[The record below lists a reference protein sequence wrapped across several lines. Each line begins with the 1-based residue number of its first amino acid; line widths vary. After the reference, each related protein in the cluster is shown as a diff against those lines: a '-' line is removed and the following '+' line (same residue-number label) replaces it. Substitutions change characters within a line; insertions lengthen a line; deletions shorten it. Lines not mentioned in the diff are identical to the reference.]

1 MKTIKKNL
9 VSVAILATTSPAMAG
24 FYVDLQAN
32 QSELDRSGLE
42 WYAPYQTNNTSI
54 VGSGDYEHVD
64 PSAETGFVIGL
75 GMDLGS
81 NWTSTLRVSSI
92 EFDEK
97 DSVSSPNE
105 ELTAARVHADW
116 GDVADGDWDK
126 GTTQYE
132 LEQQSI
138 DLEFAYNVKFGGD
151 KGLVSPL
158 IGLRSTSIE
167 QSMNTYYDD
176 TSNSSGTQ
184 VQESVDH
191 DLLGFFAGV
200 EGRWQFNKLVGV
212 EGRVD
217 LGVMNAEASRSNY
230 ETIQDGDQVY
240 VDTGDDF
247 TESATMTNAMLGVV
261 FSALQSD
268 SVNLDVGLGYQYSS
282 IDGLSDFIH
291 FPDDVVDGTLAR
303 NQQSLGTSG
312 YYLNVGASF

>member
-217 LGVMNAEASRSNY
+217 
-230 ETIQDGDQVY
+230 
-240 VDTGDDF
+240 
-247 TESATMTNAMLGVV
+247 
-261 FSALQSD
+261 
-268 SVNLDVGLGYQYSS
+268 
-282 IDGLSDFIH
+282 
-291 FPDDVVDGTLAR
+291 
-303 NQQSLGTSG
+303 
-312 YYLNVGASF
+312 